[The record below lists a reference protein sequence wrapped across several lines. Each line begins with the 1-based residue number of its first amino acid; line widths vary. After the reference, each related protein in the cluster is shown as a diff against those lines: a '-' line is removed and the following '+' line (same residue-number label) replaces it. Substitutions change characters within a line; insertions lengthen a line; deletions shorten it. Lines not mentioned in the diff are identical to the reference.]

1 MTMSVNRTVTGA
13 RVAHRR
19 LTIELHHLTGSNPV
33 PKPSTRTRV
42 VRIVRRVHRATR
54 QGSR

>member
-1 MTMSVNRTVTGA
+1 MSVNRTVTGA
-13 RVAHRR
+13 RVARRR
-19 LTIELHHLTGSNPV
+19 LTIEPHRRTGNPV
-33 PKPSTRTRV
+33 PKPNTRTRV

>member
-1 MTMSVNRTVTGA
+1 MSVNRTVTRA
-13 RVAHRR
+13 RVAGRR
-19 LTIELHHLTGSNPV
+19 LTIESHHLTGNPV